1 MKEWILSET
10 GDKWS
15 VKLDVRDM
23 GGHLDTTHRRRAT
36 TLIGRVLGLLGA
48 LLVVMALPLT
58 FTGKLRVL
66 RSNFLPGAL
75 HWYFFYLVS
84 ETQNCLCRC
93 GLV

>member
-15 VKLDVRDM
+15 AKLDVRDLE
-23 GGHLDTTHRRRAT
+23 GHLDTTHKRRAT

-48 LLVVMALPLT
+48 LLVVMSLPLT

-66 RSNFLPGAL
+66 CLKFFARCTSLVFLFTLFQKLRTVFVIA
-75 HWYFFYLVS
+75 V
-84 ETQNCLCRC
+84 
-93 GLV
+93 